1 MQFYP
6 WIVIAHVI
14 FVIVAFGAHGV
25 SAFAMFQV
33 KREPDRARLA
43 ALLDLSASTI
53 GVFGIALLVALVLG
67 IVAAAIGDFFGK
79 LWPWVSVAVLFV
91 AAGVMTPLAQIPMG
105 RVRIALGL
113 PVRGKPSGAP
123 GSDADVAAARAALRP
138 ELVALLG
145 VAGIVV
151 LVWLMVAKPF

>member
-6 WIVIAHVI
+6 WLVIAHVS

-33 KREPDRARLA
+33 KRESDRARLA
-43 ALLDLSASTI
+43 PLLDLSASTI
-53 GVFGIALLVALVLG
+53 GVFGIALLVAVILG
-67 IVAAAIGDFFGK
+67 IIAAAIGEFFGK
-79 LWPWVSVAVLFV
+79 LWPWVSIAVLFV

-113 PVRGKPSGAP
+113 PVRGKSHGAP

-138 ELVALLG
+138 ELVAILG
-145 VAGIVV
+145 VGALAV